1 MDDDEKEE
9 WERLKAERRKKSFF
23 DRLYDSDPAPS
34 DDGSENQQKHRRT
47 GRLIALGL
55 RGHPRT
61 KAMMIAIRDR
71 DEVPSL
77 VVLLELA
84 LEAYLKVHGAED
96 LDIPS
101 DDEIIERLEAERD
114 KRLAPGW
121 KKPKAKKDKK
131 DEENKQ
137 DDE

>member
-1 MDDDEKEE
+1 
-9 WERLKAERRKKSFF
+9 
-23 DRLYDSDPAPS
+23 
-34 DDGSENQQKHRRT
+34 
-47 GRLIALGL
+47 
-55 RGHPRT
+55 
-61 KAMMIAIRDR
+61 MMIAIRDR

-77 VVLLELA
+77 VVLLELT

-131 DEENKQ
+131 DEEDKQ